1 MRGDAVALLAL
12 ASITEASDHDW
23 DRSPWR
29 ARTRRRA
36 RARGGRRHLLR
47 ALEDLALE
55 VVVAEVEDRVPE
67 LDTRAARE

>member
-1 MRGDAVALLAL
+1 MTGIVHPGEHERAGVLAREAL
-12 ASITEASDHDW
+12 AGTSF
-23 DRSPWR
+23 
-29 ARTRRRA
+29 
-36 RARGGRRHLLR
+36 

>member
-1 MRGDAVALLAL
+1 MRADAVALLAL

-36 RARGGRRHLLR
+36 RARGARRHSF